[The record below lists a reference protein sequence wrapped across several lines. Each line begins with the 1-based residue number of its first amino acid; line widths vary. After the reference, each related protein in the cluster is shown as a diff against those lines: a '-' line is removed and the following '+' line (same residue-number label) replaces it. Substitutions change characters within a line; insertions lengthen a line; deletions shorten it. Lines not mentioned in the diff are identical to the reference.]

1 MQNCRLF
8 SEKVLDF
15 AVQIYY
21 NKYIIISVEVSKCNT
36 LRQLRQRICVRALR
50 RADAASAR
58 HPASQHARQAAV
70 SQISSARIK
79 RKASNSERFRNAAAM
94 AAFFADIRTTEDIVS
109 KLFFIGL
116 SGDIPLRRDPKLFHR
131 TERRHDASCE
141 LKLFHRAERKICRAA
156 MN

>member
-1 MQNCRLF
+1 MRICFQLKMLFPALTTLWSLLKCFQVQNCRLF

-58 HPASQHARQAAV
+58 RPASQHARQAAV

-94 AAFFADIRTTEDIVS
+94 AAFFADVRSSSV
-109 KLFFIGL
+109 
-116 SGDIPLRRDPKLFHR
+116 HW
-131 TERRHDASCE
+131 AS
-141 LKLFHRAERKICRAA
+141 ICFTY
-156 MN
+156 

>member
-1 MQNCRLF
+1 MLFPALITLWSLLKCFPVQNCGLF

-79 RKASNSERFRNAAAM
+79 RKASNH
-94 AAFFADIRTTEDIVS
+94 AFQKRRRDGGVFCRYPHGSADCRMYILT
-109 KLFFIGL
+109 
-116 SGDIPLRRDPKLFHR
+116 LRRNVYLDLMPDL
-131 TERRHDASCE
+131 
-141 LKLFHRAERKICRAA
+141 AEE
-156 MN
+156 